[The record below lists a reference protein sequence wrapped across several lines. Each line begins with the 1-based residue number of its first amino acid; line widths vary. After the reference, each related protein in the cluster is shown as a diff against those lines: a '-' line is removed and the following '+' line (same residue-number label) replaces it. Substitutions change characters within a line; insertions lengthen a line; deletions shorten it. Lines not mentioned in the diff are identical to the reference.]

1 MPSCF
6 SSLLTWSARR
16 WVVAVLTA
24 GGTFLAIAL
33 VTALI
38 ENPVFGRTV
47 PPTPWAMQAAVITAL
62 LSGLLAAT
70 YVRDESFIDE
80 ERSLKVGGVGG
91 LATYFAVG
99 CPACN
104 KLVVLA
110 LGTTGAIQWFA
121 PIQPYLAGGG
131 ILLLA
136 YAVRRRLTAESSCAL
151 PTRRMEKP

>member
-1 MPSCF
+1 MPSCV
-6 SSLLTWSARR
+6 STLLTWSPRR
-16 WVVAVLTA
+16 WLVAAFTA
-24 GGTFLAIAL
+24 GATFLAIAL

-38 ENPVFGRTV
+38 DNPVFGRSV
-47 PPTPWAMQAAVITAL
+47 PPTPWAMQAAAITAV

-70 YVRDESFIDE
+70 YVRDESFIAE
-80 ERSLKVGGVGG
+80 ERSLKVGGIGG

-136 YAVRRRLTAESSCAL
+136 YAVRSRLSAESSCAI
-151 PTRRMEKP
+151 PTARMEKP